1 MGPMNSTLLDE
12 LLTEQKL
19 RDLRAEFER
28 HHLAAAAPTS
38 PGPGLRSALASILV
52 RWGLRL
58 DPAAGE
64 RLVALDLAP
73 VTPKGGHRS

>member
-1 MGPMNSTLLDE
+1 MGPINSTLLE

-19 RDLRAEFER
+19 RDLRAEFDQL
-28 HHLAAAAPTS
+28 HLAAAAPAPS
-38 PGPGLRSALASILV
+38 GSNLRGALASSLV

>member
-1 MGPMNSTLLDE
+1 MGSMNSTLLDE

-19 RDLRAEFER
+19 RDLQAEFDQL
-28 HHLAAAAPTS
+28 HLAAAAPAPS
-38 PGPGLRSALASILV
+38 GSNLRGALASTLV

-64 RLVALDLAP
+64 RVRALDLAA
-73 VTPKGGHRS
+73 VAAEGRKGS